1 MSRANWV
8 GLDLMSKAIMEQLKY
23 LFDPPS
29 IAVLGASNNFGTWG
43 YGIMNALLV
52 PAQRRVY
59 PVTKS
64 ASEVFGLK
72 AYKSIL
78 EIPDPVDL
86 AVIALPMSAIPQVM
100 QECVRKG
107 VKAAHIIAGG
117 LAEASEE
124 GARVEEEIVRIAR
137 QGGIRFVGPNSMGY
151 MDTSTGLC
159 TVGWTADTRRG
170 PIGFVSQSGTYG
182 QRLLRTGIEAGM
194 GFSKFISSGN
204 EADLHLED
212 YLEYMAQDE
221 ETRIIAF
228 YMEGLREGRR
238 FLSLARE
245 VTREKPIIVMKTART
260 QGSAKAAKS
269 HTAAL
274 AGEDTAYDALFK
286 QSGIIRVD
294 DDDELFDVTVALL
307 HLPRIRG
314 RRVGILTE
322 GGGLG
327 VVAAEACEQEGLEIP
342 ALSPTTMEKLDA
354 LLPPYWSHGNPVD
367 MTDVITTGKLIT
379 FDCLWTMMEDE
390 NVDAV
395 MLNGGIGQTAYVPR
409 VDEVPPSARESVGRL
424 IKNLEDEERKNL
436 DIISGRV
443 KEYQKP
449 LVACRIVPKGSS
461 PDPKAYSILQERG
474 IPIYPN
480 PHRAAR
486 ALRHLAWYGEYL
498 KGYQGG

>member
-1 MSRANWV
+1 MN
-8 GLDLMSKAIMEQLKY
+8 KAIVEQLKY
-23 LFDPPS
+23 LFDPHS
-29 IAVLGASNNFGTWG
+29 IAVLGASNTFGTWG
-43 YGIMNALLV
+43 YGVMNALLA

-100 QECVRKG
+100 QECVEKG

-137 QGGIRFVGPNSMGY
+137 QGGIHFVGPNSMGY
-151 MDTSTGLC
+151 LDTSTGLC
-159 TVGWTADTRRG
+159 TIGWMADTRRG
-170 PIGFVSQSGTYG
+170 PIGFISQSGTYG
-182 QRLLRTGIEAGM
+182 QRLLRTGMEAGI
-194 GFSKFISSGN
+194 GFSKFVSSGN

-221 ETRIIAF
+221 ETRIIAI

-238 FLSLARE
+238 FFSLARE
-245 VTREKPIIVMKTART
+245 LTREKPIIVMKAART

-274 AGEDTAYDALFK
+274 AGSDTAYEALFR
-286 QSGIIRVD
+286 QSGVIRVD
-294 DDDELFDVTVALL
+294 DDDELFDITIALL
-307 HLPRIRG
+307 HLPLPRG

-322 GGGLG
+322 GGGIG
-327 VVAAEACEQEGLEIP
+327 VVAAEACEQEGLEVP
-342 ALSPTTMEKLDA
+342 ALSPATMEKLDA
-354 LLPPYWSHGNPVD
+354 LLPPRWSHGNPVD
-367 MTDVITTGKLIT
+367 MTDVITTGKMVT
-379 FDCLWTMMEDE
+379 FDCLWAVMEDE

-395 MLNGGIGQTAYVPR
+395 MLNGGIGHIAYFPGVG
-409 VDEVPPSARESVGRL
+409 EVPPSSRESVSRL
-424 IKNLEDEERKNL
+424 IKAVEDEERKNL
-436 DIISGRV
+436 DIINGRV

-449 LVACRIVPKGSS
+449 LVACRLMPKGDT
-461 PDPKAYSILQERG
+461 PDPKAFSTLQEKG

-486 ALRHLAWYGEYL
+486 VLRHLAWYREYL
-498 KGYQGG
+498 NACQGG